1 MKKTK
6 STEKVIKDIY
16 TNKMQIIT
24 SSDLDER
31 VLANSMSKL
40 EKVKNKKSANSLL
53 VICRII
59 VKRKVGQMAAVIIL
73 ILAISL
79 FIINDQ
85 GKLEERRFKDSIA
98 ITTKPETPAELVSSI
113 TLTKAF
119 QDGGM
124 RAMEQQFD
132 KAEKKV
138 KPLLKTHLTVDQLI
152 CELDGC

>member
-1 MKKTK
+1 MKDIK
-6 STEKVIKDIY
+6 STEKFIKDIY
-16 TNKMQIIT
+16 TDKLKATT
-24 SSDLDER
+24 SSNLDKR
-31 VLANSMSKL
+31 VLANSMSTL
-40 EKVKNKKSANSLL
+40 EKIKSKKLANSELSIWRIIAKNKA
-53 VICRII
+53 
-59 VKRKVGQMAAVIIL
+59 GQMAAVIIL

-98 ITTKPETPAELVSSI
+98 ITTEPETPAELVSSI